1 MALLFS
7 PFNPPLSYFLTL
19 MTQENLS
26 TWPVFLSQPKQRWG
40 YMFFSLSTQ
49 GSLII
54 SLSNTSDLQFP
65 QSAMNT
71 RRGRGWRCS
80 ISAATKLLRL
90 SYPSSFP
97 TLSICCYFQSQN
109 LRGLERERVGAFT
122 WSLSS
127 LSTWLFKKWGKW
139 KNANCT
145 WDNKLVILI
154 DCQLFNVL
162 VYITIK

>member
-1 MALLFS
+1 
-7 PFNPPLSYFLTL
+7 
-19 MTQENLS
+19 
-26 TWPVFLSQPKQRWG
+26 
-40 YMFFSLSTQ
+40 MFFSLSTQ

-90 SYPSSFP
+90 SYLSSFP

-109 LRGLERERVGAFT
+109 LRGLERAPIAQLADIGFKVVLLER
-122 WSLSS
+122 LNQ
-127 LSTWLFKKWGKW
+127 KW
-139 KNANCT
+139 KQ
-145 WDNKLVILI
+145 KH
-154 DCQLFNVL
+154 F
-162 VYITIK
+162 